1 MEDQNYKIDKLSIVH
16 EQESRAAIKLSEIED
31 KCNIPVIAFLKAN
44 YDSIKIRNRKTEPEI
59 KFLIGAALLKS
70 AVHLGLKDIDNLHK
84 PDILNA
90 IFLHY
95 NDLTLEEIYKAFE
108 LERYGMYEVK
118 TDHFQLFNAEYVTT
132 ILKKY
137 RVFKSRLKSDH
148 NIMPDNQ
155 DSQELSPEEKEQMV
169 KDAVNRVFNE
179 FIETGTIDGPTEYI
193 FDFLVEKGNIKTN
206 SNPAVVKY
214 YQDKLAQAKE
224 ELKKENEKSTAKSPA
239 EKKEFKE
246 DLQKIISGKSG
257 KILLRAKKNILFEY
271 FGKQIQLNQL
281 NIF

>member
-31 KCNIPVIAFLKAN
+31 KCNVPVIAFLKAN